1 MQAISLKLKGE
12 GKRIGLVPTMGYLHQ
27 GHLSLAAKA
36 RQDNDVV
43 VMSNFVNPL
52 QFGPKEDFA
61 TYPRDLDRDSRLA
74 ENVGVDYVFAP
85 YRFAKN
91 IFRTYKIK
99 DIIGYLKSHAQI
111 VAIFL

>member
-85 YRFAKN
+85 SGEGMYPEGYN
-91 IFRTYKIK
+91 TYVEVKGEATEK
-99 DIIGYLKSHAQI
+99 MCLLTG
-111 VAIFL
+111 